1 MPTNSTPQSQDLY
14 VQIQSTIFD
23 LNTALDRPNISA
35 SERQSLLSYLSKL
48 RGLSDQV
55 MANPSAEVMSIGAST
70 VVAAQASVVPVLS
83 RATTSPAPRPA
94 SSVVTAPARV
104 DPNAPVLAVSA
115 DNAGEGLNRQ
125 QRFGMVV
132 GALGFGAL
140 MGALAYWLDRRS

>member
-1 MPTNSTPQSQDLY
+1 MPTNSTPQSQELY

-35 SERQSLLSYLSKL
+35 SERLSLLSYLSKL

-70 VVAAQASVVPVLS
+70 VVAAQASVAPVLS

-94 SSVVTAPARV
+94 SSVVTARV